1 MSAIPR
7 LLNPLTDPNGYLAA
21 AGAVFAAAVMVTNAV
36 NHHGIIDPPVIVGAV
51 AAVGALFAR
60 QQVTPVKDPRDGNGQ
75 PLVPKAAA
83 PAPAPPVQP
92 AQPQP

>member
-7 LLNPLTDPNGYLAA
+7 LLNPMTDPNGYLAA
-21 AGAVFAAAVMVTNAV
+21 AGAVFAAAVMIVNALH
-36 NHHGIIDPPVIVGAV
+36 HHGIIDPPVIVGAL

-75 PLVPKAAA
+75 PLVPAA
-83 PAPAPPVQP
+83 PPAPKPVS
-92 AQPQP
+92 PQP

>member
-7 LLNPLTDPNGYLAA
+7 LLSPLTNPNGYLAA
-21 AGAVFAAAVMVTNAV
+21 AGAVFAASVMIVNALH
-36 NHHGIIDPPVIVGAV
+36 HHGIIDPPVIVGAL

-75 PLVPKAAA
+75 PLVPKPPAA
-83 PAPAPPVQP
+83 PP
-92 AQPQP
+92 AQP